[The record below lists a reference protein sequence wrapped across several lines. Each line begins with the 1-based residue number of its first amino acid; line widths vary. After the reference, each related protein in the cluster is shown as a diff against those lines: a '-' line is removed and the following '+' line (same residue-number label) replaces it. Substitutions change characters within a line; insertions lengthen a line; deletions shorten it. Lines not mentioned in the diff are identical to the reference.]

1 MKPLHTDHWEYYY
14 AKPVS
19 TGIFKFQAEDFQVV
33 EDLGYEPC
41 GEGEHQFVFIE
52 KTNTNTAYV
61 AEQLAR
67 FVNLPLRQITYAG
80 RKDKYAVTQQW
91 FGIHAPGKPDFDFS
105 SFELEGVKV
114 VKQVRHNR
122 KLRTGQLKGNHFT
135 ITLRQV
141 LHPEAIEER
150 LQEIALNGV
159 PNYYGEQ
166 RFGVMRLND
175 MGEVQRGGN
184 LVMAER
190 MVNGETIRHRNK
202 RSMALSALR
211 SWLFNEMLSTRL
223 KEGTFDTA
231 LAGDALMLTGSNS
244 FFIHDTNGEQDAAAL
259 QEVQRRYQTK
269 DVSPSA
275 PLWGKGE
282 LPTRAAAYSLEHG
295 VANKHSEV
303 IDFLSQCGFEQE
315 RKAIKIWPSELK
327 WQSKG
332 DSFTVS
338 FSLPSGCFAT
348 SVLRECV
355 ETLSPINRV

>member
-1 MKPLHTDHWEYYY
+1 MKPLHTDHWHYYFD
-14 AKPVS
+14 KPVS
-19 TGIFKFQAEDFQVV
+19 TGIFKFQADDFQVV

-41 GEGEHQFVFIE
+41 GEGEHQFVFVE
-52 KTNTNTAYV
+52 KTNTNTAFV

-67 FVNLPLRQITYAG
+67 FVKLPLRQITYAG

-105 SFELEGVKV
+105 TFELEGVRV
-114 VKQVRHNR
+114 LKQVRHNK

-141 LHPEAIEER
+141 MHPEAIEER
-150 LQEIALNGV
+150 LQEIAEHGV

-190 MVNGETIRHRNK
+190 MVNGEAIRHRNK

-223 KEGTFDTA
+223 ETEQFDTVID
-231 LAGDALMLTGSNS
+231 GDALVLSGSNS
-244 FFIHDTNGEQDAAAL
+244 FFMYDKAIADERHLRA
-259 QEVQRRYQTK
+259 QERYAEK
-269 DVSPSA
+269 DVCPSA

-282 LPTRAAAYSLEHG
+282 LATKNQALALEQS
-295 VANKHSEV
+295 VASDHSEV

-315 RKAIKIWPSELK
+315 RRAIKIWPSQLQ

-332 DSFTVS
+332 DTFTVS

>member
-1 MKPLHTDHWEYYY
+1 MKPLNTDHWQYYY

-19 TGIFKFQAEDFQVV
+19 TGIFKFQADDFQVV
-33 EDLGYEPC
+33 EDLGYSPC
-41 GEGEHQFVFIE
+41 GEGEHQFVFVE
-52 KTNTNTAYV
+52 KTNTNTAFV

-105 SFELEGVKV
+105 NFELEGVKV
-114 VKQVRHNR
+114 LKQVRHNK

-141 LHPEAIEER
+141 LHPEAIKAR
-150 LQEIALNGV
+150 LQEIEKHGV

-190 MVNGETIRHRNK
+190 MVNGESIRHRNK

-223 KEGTFDTA
+223 EQNKFDTVIE
-231 LAGDALMLTGSNS
+231 GDALVLTGSNS
-244 FFIHDTNGEQDAAAL
+244 FFINGGATNTDEQQDA
-259 QEVQRRYQTK
+259 QRRFDAK
-269 DVSPSA
+269 DVCPSA
-275 PLWGKGE
+275 PLWGKGA
-282 LPTRAAAYSLEHG
+282 LVTQANALALEQA
-295 VANKHSEV
+295 VAEQNSEV
-303 IDFLSQCGFEQE
+303 IDFLSQCGLDQE
-315 RKAIKIWPSELK
+315 RRAIKIWPSQLE

-332 DSFTVS
+332 DTFTISFA
-338 FSLPSGCFAT
+338 LPSGCFAT

>member
-1 MKPLHTDHWEYYY
+1 MKPLHTDHWQYYY

-52 KTNTNTAYV
+52 KINTNTAFV

-67 FVNLPLRQITYAG
+67 FVKLPLRQITYAG

-105 SFELEGVKV
+105 SFDLEGVRV
-114 VKQVRHNR
+114 LKQVRHNR

-150 LQEIALNGV
+150 LQDIAQQGV

-166 RFGVMRLND
+166 RFGVMRLNE

-211 SWLFNEMLSTRL
+211 SWLFNEMLSARL
-223 KEGTFDTA
+223 AQGQFDTV
-231 LAGDALMLTGSNS
+231 LDGDALMLTGSNS
-244 FFIHDTNGEQDAAAL
+244 FFIHSSGGEKESKEQQDA
-259 QEVQRRYQTK
+259 QHRYDTK
-269 DVSPSA
+269 DICPSA

-282 LPTRAAAYSLEHG
+282 LPTRATAFSLEQN
-295 VANKHSEV
+295 VANTNSEV

-315 RKAIKIWPSELK
+315 RRAIKIWPSQLQ

-332 DSFTVS
+332 DTFTVS

>member
-1 MKPLHTDHWEYYY
+1 MKPLNTEHWEYYY

-19 TGIFKFQAEDFQVV
+19 TGIFKFQADDFQVV

-41 GEGEHQFVFIE
+41 GEGEHQFIFVE
-52 KTNTNTAYV
+52 KTNNNTAFV
-61 AEQLAR
+61 AEQIAR
-67 FVNLPLRQITYAG
+67 FVKLPLRQVTYAG

-105 SFELEGVKV
+105 TFELEGVRV
-114 VKQVRHNR
+114 LKQVRHNK

-141 LHPEAIEER
+141 MHPEAIEER
-150 LQEIALNGV
+150 LEEIAQHGV

-166 RFGVMRLND
+166 RFGVMRLNE

-184 LVMAER
+184 LMMAER
-190 MVNGETIRHRNK
+190 MVNGEAIRHRNK
-202 RSMALSALR
+202 RSMAMSALR

-223 KEGTFDTA
+223 QKSQFNTV
-231 LAGDALMLTGSNS
+231 LSGDAMVLSGSNS
-244 FFIHDTNGEQDAAAL
+244 FFIANNNDSTSLND
-259 QEVQRRYQTK
+259 VQHRYDNK
-269 DVSPSA
+269 DVCPSA
-275 PLWGKGE
+275 PLWGKGTLSTQADALALE
-282 LPTRAAAYSLEHG
+282 QEVAANST
-295 VANKHSEV
+295 EV

-315 RKAIKIWPSELK
+315 RRAIKIWPSELE

-332 DSFTVS
+332 DTFTISFA
-338 FSLPSGCFAT
+338 LPTGCFAT

>member
-1 MKPLHTDHWEYYY
+1 MKPLHTDHWQYYF

-19 TGIFKFQAEDFQVV
+19 TGIFKFQADDFQVV

-52 KTNTNTAYV
+52 KTNTNTAFV
-61 AEQLAR
+61 AEQLAK
-67 FVNLPLRQITYAG
+67 FVGLPLRQISYAG

-91 FGIHAPGKPDFDFS
+91 FGIHAPGVDDFDFS
-105 SFELEGVKV
+105 DWQLDGVKV
-114 VKQVRHNR
+114 IKQTRHNK

-141 LHPEAIEER
+141 VHPEAIIER
-150 LQEIALNGV
+150 LEQIAIHGV

-211 SWLFNEMLSTRL
+211 SWLFNEVLSHRM
-223 KEGTFDTA
+223 EQNTFDTV
-231 LAGDALMLTGSNS
+231 LLGDALVLTGSNS
-244 FFIHDTNGEQDAAAL
+244 FFINRENEQES
-259 QEVQRRYQTK
+259 QSRYEDK
-269 DVSPSA
+269 DVCPSA
-275 PLWGKGE
+275 PLWGKGQLATE
-282 LPTRAAAYSLEHG
+282 AKAAEIENA
-295 VANKHSEV
+295 VANEHPEV
-303 IDFLSQCGFEQE
+303 TTFLRENGFEQE
-315 RKAIKIWPSELK
+315 RRAIKIWPKELT

-332 DSFTVS
+332 DSFTIS
-338 FSLPSGCFAT
+338 FSLPTGCFAT

>member
-1 MKPLHTDHWEYYY
+1 MKPLLTDHWHYYY
-14 AKPVS
+14 AKPAS
-19 TGIFKFQAEDFQVV
+19 TGVFKFQADDFLVV
-33 EDLGYEPC
+33 EDLGYQPC
-41 GEGEHQFVFIE
+41 GEGEHQYIFVE
-52 KTNTNTAYV
+52 KTNANTAFV

-67 FVNLPLRQITYAG
+67 FVNLPLRQVTYAG

-91 FGIHAPGKPDFDFS
+91 FAIHAPGKPDFDFS
-105 SFELEGVKV
+105 GFALEGVRV
-114 VKQVRHNR
+114 LKQVRHNK

-141 LHPEAIEER
+141 LHPEAIEAR
-150 LQEIALNGV
+150 LIEISKHGV

-190 MVNGETIRHRNK
+190 MVNGESIRHRNK

-223 KEGTFDTA
+223 QREHFDA
-231 LAGDALMLTGSNS
+231 VLEGDALVLSGSNS
-244 FFIHDTNGEQDAAAL
+244 FFINTPSNDEEQAS
-259 QEVQRRYQTK
+259 VQQRFEDK
-269 DVSPSA
+269 DICPSA

-282 LPTRAAAYSLEHG
+282 LPTKATALSLEHDI
-295 VANKHSEV
+295 ASDNREV

-315 RKAIKIWPSELK
+315 RRAIKIWPSKLE

-332 DSFTVS
+332 DTFTVS

-355 ETLSPINRV
+355 ETLSPSNRV

>member
-1 MKPLHTDHWEYYY
+1 MKPLHTDHWLYYFD
-14 AKPVS
+14 KPVS
-19 TGIFKFQAEDFQVV
+19 TGIFKFQADDFQVV

-41 GEGEHQFVFIE
+41 GEGEHQFIFVE

-105 SFELEGVKV
+105 TFELEGVRV
-114 VKQVRHNR
+114 LKQARHNK

-141 LHPEAIEER
+141 MHPEAIEAR
-150 LQEIALNGV
+150 LEEIAKHGV

-211 SWLFNEMLSTRL
+211 SWLFNEMLSSRL
-223 KEGTFDTA
+223 EKGCFDNVIN
-231 LAGDALMLTGSNS
+231 GDALVLSGSNS
-244 FFIHDTNGEQDAAAL
+244 FFIYDSDSEDERHLRAQARFDD
-259 QEVQRRYQTK
+259 K
-269 DVSPSA
+269 DVCPSA
-275 PLWGKGE
+275 PLWGKGDM
-282 LPTRAAAYSLEHG
+282 LTAHGAQALENE
-295 VANKHSEV
+295 VAQHNSEV

-315 RKAIKIWPSELK
+315 RRAIKIWPSQLE
-327 WQSKG
+327 WQGKG
-332 DSFTVS
+332 DTFTISFA
-338 FSLPSGCFAT
+338 LPSGCFAT

>member
-1 MKPLHTDHWEYYY
+1 MKPLDTEHWQYYF

-19 TGIFKFQAEDFQVV
+19 TGIFKFQADDFQVV

-41 GEGEHQFVFIE
+41 GEGEHQFIFIE
-52 KTNTNTAYV
+52 KTNTNTAFV
-61 AEQLAR
+61 AEQLAK
-67 FVNLPLRQITYAG
+67 FVELPLRQISYAG

-91 FGIHAPGKPDFDFS
+91 FGIHAPGVEDFDFS
-105 SFELEGVKV
+105 DWDLEGVRV
-114 VKQVRHNR
+114 IKQSRHNK

-141 LHPEAIEER
+141 VHPEAITER
-150 LQEIALNGV
+150 LEEIATHGV

-190 MVNGETIRHRNK
+190 MINGETIRHRNK

-211 SWLFNEMLSTRL
+211 SWLFNEVLSQRL
-223 KEGTFDTA
+223 EHNVFDTA
-231 LAGDALMLTGSNS
+231 LAGDALVLSGSNS
-244 FFIHDTNGEQDAAAL
+244 FFINRDDREQS
-259 QEVQRRYQTK
+259 QSRYVAK
-269 DVSPSA
+269 DVCPSA
-275 PLWGKGE
+275 PLWGKGKLATE
-282 LPTRAAAYSLEHG
+282 EDAANIENTVAAAHP
-295 VANKHSEV
+295 EV
-303 IDFLSQCGFEQE
+303 TGFLSECGFEQE
-315 RKAIKIWPSELK
+315 RRAIKIWPSDLT

-332 DSFTVS
+332 DSFTIS
-338 FSLPSGCFAT
+338 FGLPSGCFAT

>member
-1 MKPLHTDHWEYYY
+1 MKPLHTDHWQYYY

-19 TGIFKFQAEDFQVV
+19 TGIFKFQADDFLVV
-33 EDLGYEPC
+33 EDLGYQPC
-41 GEGEHQFVFIE
+41 GEGEHQFIFVE
-52 KTNTNTAYV
+52 KTNNNTAFV
-61 AEQLAR
+61 AEQIAR

-105 SFELEGVKV
+105 NFELDGVRIL
-114 VKQVRHNR
+114 KQSRHNK

-150 LQEIALNGV
+150 LQEIARKGV

-166 RFGVMRLND
+166 RFGVMRLSD

-211 SWLFNEMLSTRL
+211 SWMFNEVLSRRLSTAQ
-223 KEGTFDTA
+223 FDQV
-231 LAGDALMLTGSNS
+231 LNGDALILTGSNS
-244 FFIHDTNGEQDAAAL
+244 FFINNAQEQERTGSTT
-259 QEVQRRYQTK
+259 QTRYEQS
-269 DVSPSA
+269 DLSPSA

-282 LPTRAAAYSLEHG
+282 LATQNDALSLEQS
-295 VANKHSEV
+295 VASEQSEV
-303 IDFLSQCGFEQE
+303 VDFLSQSGFEQE
-315 RKAIKIWPSELK
+315 RRAIKIWPSQLEWL
-327 WQSKG
+327 SKG
-332 DSFTVS
+332 DTFTIS

-348 SVLRECV
+348 SVLRECI

>member
-1 MKPLHTDHWEYYY
+1 MKPLDTEHWQYYFT
-14 AKPVS
+14 KPVS
-19 TGIFKFQAEDFQVV
+19 TGIFKFQADDFQVV

-67 FVNLPLRQITYAG
+67 FVNLPLRQVTYAG

-91 FGIHAPGKPDFDFS
+91 FGIHAPGKADFDFS
-105 SFELEGVKV
+105 GFELEGVRV
-114 VKQVRHNR
+114 LKQTRHNK

-141 LHPEAIEER
+141 LHPEAIEAR
-150 LQEIALNGV
+150 LKEIAQHGV

-166 RFGVMRLND
+166 RFGVMRLNE

-223 KEGTFDTA
+223 AQGQFDKV
-231 LAGDALMLTGSNS
+231 LEGDALVLSGSNS
-244 FFIHDTNGEQDAAAL
+244 YFVHQEASSHEQT
-259 QEVQRRYQTK
+259 QQRYNDK
-269 DVSPSA
+269 DVCPSA
-275 PLWGKGE
+275 PLWGKGN
-282 LPTRAAAYSLEHG
+282 LATSHAALKMEEE
-295 VANKHSEV
+295 VAHQHAQV
-303 IDFLSQCGFEQE
+303 VDFLSQCGFEQE
-315 RKAIKIWPSELK
+315 RRAIKIWPSQLEWLV
-327 WQSKG
+327 KG
-332 DSFTVS
+332 DTFTVS
-338 FSLPSGCFAT
+338 FALPSGCFAT

>member
-19 TGIFKFQAEDFQVV
+19 TGIFKFQADDFQVV

-41 GEGEHQFVFIE
+41 GEGEHQFIFVE
-52 KTNTNTAYV
+52 KTNNNTAFV
-61 AEQLAR
+61 AEQIAR
-67 FVNLPLRQITYAG
+67 FVKLPLRQVTYAG

-105 SFELEGVKV
+105 TFELEGVKV
-114 VKQVRHNR
+114 LKQVRHNK

-141 LHPEAIEER
+141 MHPEAIEER
-150 LQEIALNGV
+150 LAEIAKHGV

-166 RFGVMRLND
+166 RFGVMRLNE

-184 LVMAER
+184 LMMAER

-202 RSMALSALR
+202 RSMAMSALR

-223 KEGTFDTA
+223 QSEQFNTVLT
-231 LAGDALMLTGSNS
+231 GDALVLSGSNS
-244 FFIHDTNGEQDAAAL
+244 FFINDDGNNADAQD
-259 QEVQRRYQTK
+259 RYNNK
-269 DVSPSA
+269 DVCPSA
-275 PLWGKGE
+275 PLWGKGT
-282 LPTRAAAYSLEHG
+282 LATTSDAHALEQG
-295 VANKHSEV
+295 VAADNTEV
-303 IDFLSQCGFEQE
+303 IDFLSHCGFEQE
-315 RKAIKIWPSELK
+315 RRAIKIWPSELE

-332 DSFTVS
+332 DTFTISFA
-338 FSLPSGCFAT
+338 LPTGCFAT